1 MEDFLKNNNIEDDER
16 EKLKKKLENDI
27 ISQILTYT
35 YRIE

>member
-27 ISQILTYT
+27 ISQI
-35 YRIE
+35 